1 MKNLPH
7 SLSLKEL
14 IEIIS
19 IEMENTPEKEINEKL
34 MVTIATIND
43 VYEID
48 QDVNNYILYSLVG
61 LEEQTNKKTLSNAQ
75 AALKIINKKQGK

>member
-19 IEMENTPEKEINEKL
+19 IEMENTPEEEINEKL

-75 AALKIINKKQGK
+75 AALKVITKKQGK